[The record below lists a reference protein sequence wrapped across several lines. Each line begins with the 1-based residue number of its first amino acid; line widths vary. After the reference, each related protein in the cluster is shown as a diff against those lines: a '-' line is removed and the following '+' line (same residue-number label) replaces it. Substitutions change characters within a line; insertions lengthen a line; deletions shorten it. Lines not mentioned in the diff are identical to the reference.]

1 MRRVLAHRRIRLTL
15 RPGLSRSFSGSGSAV
30 AVAGASAAAS
40 SPPSSSS
47 AAAESAAAS
56 SFPGVSGA
64 APPGVSASASSHA
77 SAPAPAPPAL
87 MVVMYTCRVCETRS
101 ARRVSRAAYERGSV
115 LLRCPGCRGL
125 HVLADHL
132 GYFDDAAVDA
142 AALLERRGERVRRGA
157 LPGPGAGAGGGGG
170 NGGGGGADE
179 HVVELT
185 ADDLRVLRAA
195 SKGVRLSDGAELP
208 VVLMGPDVFG
218 GEHAEKRAAE
228 QAQAQAQA
236 QPQAQPQAQQQP
248 QQQAQA
254 HLQAQPQAQD
264 RRRATA
270 RAEGEDEALR

>member
-1 MRRVLAHRRIRLTL
+1 
-15 RPGLSRSFSGSGSAV
+15 
-30 AVAGASAAAS
+30 
-40 SPPSSSS
+40 
-47 AAAESAAAS
+47 
-56 SFPGVSGA
+56 
-64 APPGVSASASSHA
+64 
-77 SAPAPAPPAL
+77 

-157 LPGPGAGAGGGGG
+157 LPGPGAGAGGGGS
-170 NGGGGGADE
+170 GADE

-228 QAQAQAQA
+228 QAQ
-236 QPQAQPQAQQQP
+236 
-248 QQQAQA
+248 
-254 HLQAQPQAQD
+254 D
-264 RRRATA
+264 RRSAKA

>member
-1 MRRVLAHRRIRLTL
+1 
-15 RPGLSRSFSGSGSAV
+15 
-30 AVAGASAAAS
+30 
-40 SPPSSSS
+40 
-47 AAAESAAAS
+47 
-56 SFPGVSGA
+56 
-64 APPGVSASASSHA
+64 
-77 SAPAPAPPAL
+77 
-87 MVVMYTCRVCETRS
+87 MYTCRVCETRS

-115 LLRCPGCRGL
+115 LLRGPGCRGL

-142 AALLERRGERVRRGA
+142 AALLERRGEVVRRGA
-157 LPGPGAGAGGGGG
+157 LPGPGTGGGGG
-170 NGGGGGADE
+170 VVGGGGSSADE

-228 QAQAQAQA
+228 QAQAR
-236 QPQAQPQAQQQP
+236 QPQQQQPQP

-254 HLQAQPQAQD
+254 QTQTQAQD

-270 RAEGEDEALR
+270 RVEGEGDALR

>member
-15 RPGLSRSFSGSGSAV
+15 RPGLSRSFGGSGSAV

-40 SPPSSSS
+40 SPPSSSSS

-64 APPGVSASASSHA
+64 APPGVSASASAYA

-87 MVVMYTCRVCETRS
+87 VVVMYTCRVCETRS

-157 LPGPGAGAGGGGG
+157 LPGPGAGG
-170 NGGGGGADE
+170 NGGGADE

-236 QPQAQPQAQQQP
+236 QPQAQQQP

>member
-64 APPGVSASASSHA
+64 APPGAPASASASAHA

-157 LPGPGAGAGGGGG
+157 LPGPGAGAGGGGS
-170 NGGGGGADE
+170 GADE

-228 QAQAQAQA
+228 QAQAQTQAQA
-236 QPQAQPQAQQQP
+236 QPQAQ
-248 QQQAQA
+248 
-254 HLQAQPQAQD
+254 QD
-264 RRRATA
+264 RRSAKA

>member
-1 MRRVLAHRRIRLTL
+1 MRRVLY
-15 RPGLSRSFSGSGSAV
+15 LSRNRPAVLRCFSSSSGSAV
-30 AVAGASAAAS
+30 AVAGASAAAASQPLS
-40 SPPSSSS
+40 SPAA
-47 AAAESAAAS
+47 AAAESAAS

-64 APPGVSASASSHA
+64 APPGASAHA
-77 SAPAPAPPAL
+77 SAHAPAPPAL

-157 LPGPGAGAGGGGG
+157 LPGPGAGAGGGGS
-170 NGGGGGADE
+170 GADE

-228 QAQAQAQA
+228 QAQAQTQAQA
-236 QPQAQPQAQQQP
+236 QPQAQ
-248 QQQAQA
+248 
-254 HLQAQPQAQD
+254 QD
-264 RRRATA
+264 RRSAKA

>member
-1 MRRVLAHRRIRLTL
+1 
-15 RPGLSRSFSGSGSAV
+15 
-30 AVAGASAAAS
+30 
-40 SPPSSSS
+40 
-47 AAAESAAAS
+47 
-56 SFPGVSGA
+56 
-64 APPGVSASASSHA
+64 
-77 SAPAPAPPAL
+77 

-125 HVLADHL
+125 HVRADHL

-157 LPGPGAGAGGGGG
+157 LPGPGAGGGGGG
-170 NGGGGGADE
+170 GSGADE

-228 QAQAQAQA
+228 QAQAQTQAQA
-236 QPQAQPQAQQQP
+236 QPQAQ
-248 QQQAQA
+248 
-254 HLQAQPQAQD
+254 QD
-264 RRRATA
+264 RRSAKA